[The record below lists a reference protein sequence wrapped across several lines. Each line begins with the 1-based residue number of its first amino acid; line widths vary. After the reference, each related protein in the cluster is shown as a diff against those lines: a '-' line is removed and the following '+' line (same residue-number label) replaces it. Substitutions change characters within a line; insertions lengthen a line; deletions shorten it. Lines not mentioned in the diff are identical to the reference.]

1 MESVSKAPTRRY
13 GEICIG
19 IDQSYKRTGISV
31 SADGKLLR
39 VTSVDLSRLKSKT
52 EKRRKLKAVLERC
65 IPAVSEKA
73 DSTIILIE
81 RVRTFS
87 DGFLSTPYVKSMGA
101 LNAVV
106 VDVAFDLGIE
116 VMNVDTR
123 AWKAAVI
130 GTSKPEQNRYGVPD
144 KKWPT
149 VRWCCS
155 KGFRKQL
162 MHEVKGRRQK
172 GTFVRNGIKYE
183 FDDDAA
189 DSAAISMF
197 WFIGDRSK
205 LKLES

>member
-13 GEICIG
+13 REACIG

-39 VTSVDLSRLKSKT
+39 VTSVDLSKLKSKT
-52 EKRRKLKAVLERC
+52 EKRRKLKAALERC

-87 DGFLSTPYVKSMGA
+87 DGFLSMPYVKSMGA
-101 LNAVV
+101 LNSVV

-172 GTFVRNGIKYE
+172 GTFIRNGVKYE

-197 WFIGDRSK
+197 WFVGDRSK

>member
-1 MESVSKAPTRRY
+1 MERVSKAPTRRY
-13 GEICIG
+13 REVCIG
-19 IDQSYKRTGISV
+19 VDQSYKRTGISV

-39 VTSVDLSRLKSKT
+39 VTSVDLSKLKSKT
-52 EKRRKLKAVLERC
+52 EKRRKLKAALERC
-65 IPAVSEKA
+65 ITAVSEKA

-101 LNAVV
+101 LNSVV

-172 GTFVRNGIKYE
+172 GTFVRNGVKYE

-197 WFIGDRSK
+197 WFVGDRSK
-205 LKLES
+205 LKPES

>member
-1 MESVSKAPTRRY
+1 MARY
-13 GEICIG
+13 SEACIG
-19 IDQSYKRTGISV
+19 IDQSYKRTGMSV

-39 VTSVDLSRLKSKT
+39 VTSVDLSKLKSKT
-52 EKRRKLKAVLERC
+52 EKRQTLRDAVESCVRS
-65 IPAVSEKA
+65 VSKRA
-73 DSTIILIE
+73 DSTIILLE

-106 VDVAFDLGIE
+106 VDVAFKYGVS

-123 AWKAAVI
+123 AWKASVI
-130 GTSKPEQNRYGVPD
+130 GTSKPEQNKYGVPD

-149 VRWCCS
+149 VRWCCKS
-155 KGFRKQL
+155 GFRADIL
-162 MHEVKGRRQK
+162 HEVKGRRQK
-172 GTFVRNGIKYE
+172 GTFMKGGRKFE

-197 WFIGDRSK
+197 WFVGDKSK
-205 LKLES
+205 LKQES

>member
-13 GEICIG
+13 REVCIG
-19 IDQSYKRTGISV
+19 VDQSYKRTGISV

-52 EKRRKLKAVLERC
+52 EKRRKLKAALERC
-65 IPAVSEKA
+65 IHAVSEKA

-101 LNAVV
+101 LNSVV

-162 MHEVKGRRQK
+162 MHEVKGRRKK
-172 GTFVRNGIKYE
+172 GTFIRNGIKYE
-183 FDDDAA
+183 YDDDAA

-197 WFIGDRSK
+197 WFVGDRSK

>member
-1 MESVSKAPTRRY
+1 MESISKAPARRY
-13 GEICIG
+13 REVCIG

-101 LNAVV
+101 LNSII
-106 VDVAFDLGIE
+106 VDVAFDLDIE